1 MKYKY
6 GPLIWN
12 CSTDVDESGNYYWAG
27 TAPCAYDAM
36 GIPINDNGMQRL
48 PIQSIIHPAYQP
60 TETTFHPLISDS
72 LPTISSARTW
82 LDDNFLICT
91 DHQVGRLIIRWYDSS
106 LRSRTPQ
113 QQEAWD
119 NIINTYRTRERL
131 VDELWPG
138 LTK

>member
-36 GIPINDNGMQRL
+36 GIPIDDNGMQCL

-119 NIINTYRTRERL
+119 NVINTYRTRERL